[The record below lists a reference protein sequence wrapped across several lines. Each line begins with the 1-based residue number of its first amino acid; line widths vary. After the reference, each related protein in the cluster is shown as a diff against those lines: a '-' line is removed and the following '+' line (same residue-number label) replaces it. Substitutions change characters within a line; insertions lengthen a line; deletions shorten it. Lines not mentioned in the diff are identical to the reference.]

1 VASPTYFV
9 TLGDGSSSAAYLV
22 RALALPLT
30 VSSHFWARAARLVGC
45 GLLATLPLRALA
57 QVTAEKLAPGVAT
70 RRGAASQSVRVQV
83 RDAAAFRAW
92 AAQQTPALRVRPTA
106 TERVF
111 TLEHLSAQQVAALSA
126 SPLVEFV
133 DVSNRPAHDER
144 LLNSADLTV
153 NSLTAV
159 QQRYPTLGGQG
170 LTVSI
175 KENALDPTDLDFRG
189 RLLNTPAGTIIQS
202 AHASIMATL
211 IAGGG
216 NSGPAG
222 RGAAPQAWIAS
233 SSYDNLLPDA
243 NTVLVQQGVS
253 VQNHSYGTGIENYYG
268 LEALG
273 YDQQARQL
281 PTLLHVF
288 SAGNS
293 GTSASLSGTYQGLAD
308 VANLTGQFKMSKNS
322 LSVGASNA
330 LGQVALLSS
339 RGPAY
344 DGRIKPELVA
354 YGDAG
359 SSDAAALVSGTA
371 LLVQQA
377 YRDGPGAS
385 SLPSSALV
393 RAALLNSADDVGR
406 PEVDFV
412 SGFGQ
417 LDALGAVRTVRE
429 GRYHQGTVGQG
440 GEQVFQLT
448 VPPGA
453 LHLKVTLAWTDP
465 EAAAN
470 ATQALVNDLDL
481 AVLGPGGAGQWLP
494 WSLSAYPHPDSLALP
509 ARRRADHLNP
519 IEQVTLTLPA
529 AGTYQLRV
537 RGYRVPS
544 GPQAFSLAYEVATPG
559 LEWLTPSTV
568 RNVRPAQTMLLR
580 WTWAG
585 PTTLGRLEYRP
596 VGQAAWRTVAAQVD
610 LAQHTYAWSAPDT
623 TTLAQLRYVVGS
635 QAYTS
640 DTFALARP
648 LAVRVGYVC
657 SDETL
662 LSWPATPGATQYQ
675 VYRLGATAPEP
686 FRLTADTTLLVAAS
700 QQAGPYF
707 AVAPV
712 LRGKTAERGP
722 TINLAEAG
730 VGCYIQSFLPQ
741 LPVADTARL
750 VLALGSLSG
759 LRVVQLQRLEAN
771 GFTTIQTINPVA
783 QLRTVF
789 TDLGATPGLNEYR
802 ILGQDAAG
810 RTFYS
815 ETVSVQLVRRNELLV
830 FPVPAT
836 SGQDLQVAG
845 EPNVPLHLRL
855 YDALGRLLRETTVEG
870 ALNAFSTSG
879 LRPGVYLLRAT
890 PTIGGG
896 ATLTRR
902 IVLAE

>member
-1 VASPTYFV
+1 M
-9 TLGDGSSSAAYLV
+9 
-22 RALALPLT
+22 
-30 VSSHFWARAARLVGC
+30 
-45 GLLATLPLRALA
+45 PLRGLA
-57 QVTAEKLAPGVAT
+57 QKATSKLAPTVAAAA
-70 RRGAASQSVRVQV
+70 RREAPGQAVRVRV
-83 RDAAAFRAW
+83 HDAAAFRRW
-92 AAQQTPALRVRPTA
+92 AAQQTPALSVQPSPNA
-106 TERVF
+106 AQIL
-111 TLEHLSAQQVAALSA
+111 TLGPVSAQQLAALSA

-133 DVSNRPAHDER
+133 DVPNRQAHDER

-153 NSLTAV
+153 NSLVAV
-159 QQRYPTLGGQG
+159 QQRYPTLAGQG
-170 LTVSI
+170 LTVSV
-175 KENALDPTDLDFRG
+175 KENPLDPTDLDFRG
-189 RLLNTPAGTIIQS
+189 RLLNTPAGTVIQS
-202 AHASIMATL
+202 AHASTMATL

-222 RGAAPQAWIAS
+222 RGAAPQARIAS
-233 SSYDNLLPDA
+233 SSYANLLPDA
-243 NTVLVQQGVS
+243 NADLVQQGVS

-288 SAGNS
+288 SSGNS
-293 GTSASLSGTYQGLAD
+293 GASASTSGLYQGLAG

-322 LSVGASNA
+322 LSVGATDA
-330 LGQVALLSS
+330 LGQVAVLSS

-344 DGRIKPELVA
+344 DGRLKPELVA

-359 SSDAAALVSGTA
+359 SSDASALVSGAA

-377 YRDGPGAS
+377 YRDGPGS
-385 SLPSSALV
+385 GSLPPSALV

-417 LDALGAVRTVRE
+417 LNALGAVRTVRE
-429 GRYHQGTVGQG
+429 GRYQQGTLGQDQ
-440 GEQVFQLT
+440 EQVFQLT

-453 LHLKVTLAWTDP
+453 LRLKVTLAWTDP

-470 ATQALVNDLDL
+470 APQALVNDLDL
-481 AVLGPGGAGQWLP
+481 AVLGPGSTGPWLP
-494 WSLSAYPHPDSLALP
+494 WSLSPHPDSLTQP

-519 IEQVTLTLPA
+519 TEQVTLALPA

-544 GPQAFSLAYEVATPG
+544 GPQAFSLAYEVAAPG

-568 RNVRPAQTMLLR
+568 RNVRPAQTTLLR

-585 PTTLGRLEYRP
+585 PATLGRLEYRP
-596 VGQAAWRTVAAQVD
+596 VGRVAWRTVATQVD
-610 LAQHTYAWSAPDT
+610 LAQRTYAWSAPDT
-623 TTLAQLRYVVGS
+623 TTLAQLRYVVGG
-635 QAYTS
+635 QVYPS

-648 LAVRVGYVC
+648 LPVRIGYVC
-657 SDETL
+657 PDEAL

-686 FRLTADTTLLVAAS
+686 FQLTADTALLVATS

-712 LRGKTAERGP
+712 LRGKVAERGP
-722 TINLAEAG
+722 TSNLAEAG

-741 LPVADTARL
+741 LPVTDTARL
-750 VLALGSLSG
+750 VLALGSLYR
-759 LRVVQLQRLEAN
+759 LRAVQLQRLGPS
-771 GFTTIQTINPVA
+771 GFVTIQTLSPVT
-783 QLRTVF
+783 QLRAVF
-789 TDLGATPGLNEYR
+789 TDLEAAPGLNQYR
-802 ILGQDAAG
+802 VLGQDDAG

-815 ETVSVQLVRRNELLV
+815 ATEAVQLVRRNELLV
-830 FPVPAT
+830 FPVPAA

-845 EPNVPLHLRL
+845 EPNVPLRLRL
-855 YDALGRLLRETTVEG
+855 YDALGRLLREATADG
-870 ALNAFSTSG
+870 ALNTLPTAG

-890 PTIGGG
+890 PTTGG

-902 IVLAE
+902 IVIAE